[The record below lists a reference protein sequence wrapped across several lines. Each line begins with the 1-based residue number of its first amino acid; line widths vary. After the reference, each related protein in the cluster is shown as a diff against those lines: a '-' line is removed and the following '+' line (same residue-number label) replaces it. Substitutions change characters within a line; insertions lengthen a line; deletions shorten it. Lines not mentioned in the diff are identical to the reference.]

1 MANVFKRYTA
11 QIGNADSDTTVY
23 TVPGGTTSVIIG
35 MTLSNKTA
43 TAITASA
50 KLNTITIVE
59 DVPIP
64 TGSTLSILD
73 GKLIG
78 EAGDEFIFSSSDSD
92 SLDVIISAL
101 EQS

>member
-43 TAITASA
+43 TSITASA
-50 KLNTITIVE
+50 KLNTISIVE

-78 EAGDEFIFSSSDSD
+78 EREMISSSRH
-92 SLDVIISAL
+92 LTVIPRCDISA
-101 EQS
+101 

>member
-35 MTLSNKTA
+35 LQLANKAA
-43 TAITASA
+43 TAITASG
-50 KLNTITIVE
+50 KLNAVSLVE

-64 TGSTLSILD
+64 NGSTLSILD

-78 EAGDEFIFSSSDSD
+78 EAGDQFIFSSSDSD